1 MLTKRGIDYLA
12 GSLLL
17 GIVVTVVV
25 SVAVTPFT
33 DGTFREDTRE
43 ILMKIADD
51 SGRFATAII
60 FDIASNLL
68 FIPLA
73 AALYLVFRSHDRN
86 LALLGSVG
94 FLAAAGLWLT
104 GDMIMI
110 ALQTL
115 AQDYAAATG
124 VQAAAVLISARPIGL
139 MLDAAFVMGGT
150 GLALGVLSY
159 GLLVIRTGAVP
170 KWMGI
175 FGVIGGVVAP
185 FGWLL
190 FVETDL
196 QNIGFIGAMIGLFFA
211 LLSGGWLVL
220 KGSNEATQ

>member
-1 MLTKRGIDYLA
+1 MFSKRGIDYLA

-17 GIVVTVVV
+17 GMVLTLLVSLAVAPVT
-25 SVAVTPFT
+25 
-33 DGTFREDTRE
+33 DETFREDTRE

-51 SGRFATAII
+51 SGRFATAIS

-68 FIPLA
+68 TIPLA

-94 FLAAAGLWLT
+94 FLAASVIWLT

-110 ALQTL
+110 ALESL
-115 AQDYAAATG
+115 AKDYAAATG
-124 VQAAAVLISARPIGL
+124 VGAAAVLISVRPIGL
-139 MLDAAFVMGGT
+139 MLDAAFVMGFTSFG
-150 GLALGVLSY
+150 LGVASY
-159 GLLVIRTGAVP
+159 GLLVLRTGAIP

-175 FGVIGGVVAP
+175 FGVLGGIVAP

-190 FVETDL
+190 YIESSL
-196 QNIGFIGAMIGLFFA
+196 INIGFVGTVIGFFFA
-211 LLSGGWLVL
+211 LLTGGWLVW
-220 KGSNEATQ
+220 KGSNEAT